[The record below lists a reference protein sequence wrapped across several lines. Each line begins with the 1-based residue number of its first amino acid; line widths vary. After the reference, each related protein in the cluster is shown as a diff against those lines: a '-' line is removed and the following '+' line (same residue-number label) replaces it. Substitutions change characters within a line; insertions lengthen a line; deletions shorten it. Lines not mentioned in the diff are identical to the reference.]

1 MYNKELWGGLTVV
14 FAILFIIC
22 TAGTSFMFSWDGVIN
37 DALGIETTEIVSA
50 GEGDTSTLYYPSEFG
65 DGTVSAENE
74 QALLAAAH
82 EQGYNE
88 SAEGSV
94 LLKNNGALP
103 LEEGERKITVF
114 GNNAT
119 NFVYL
124 SSNGAANKPGD
135 VIKNYASFD
144 GALQEEGF
152 EINPVLWSA
161 YENSGVQR
169 IFQDSVEKCDIGEA
183 PRSLYTQEIISSF
196 DAYNDAAI
204 VVITREAGEG
214 YDLYTKDYEGISSL
228 ALHQNER
235 DMLDLIT
242 ESDAFDKVI
251 VLLNMT
257 NQMELDWLEEY
268 DIDACLW
275 IGYPG
280 QWGMEAVADILTGE
294 VNPSGRL
301 PDTWAANSLSAPAV
315 VNSGTQTP
323 KYANWES
330 MRSKIDD
337 QADYYSYVS
346 VQTENIYIGYKYYET
361 RYEDLILGAGGAGSS
376 VGTSFGS
383 SAWNYAD
390 EMCYTFGA
398 GMSYTQF
405 AQTLD
410 AVSEQD
416 GTYTLTV
423 TVENIGDVPGKEV
436 VQVYAQ
442 TPYGQ
447 YERENGIEKSAVQ
460 FVAFDKTDML
470 EPGQSQTLTISFDEY
485 FLTSYDENAAKT
497 YILSEGDYY
506 IAIGA
511 DAHDALNNILA
522 AKGAE
527 GMYDA
532 FGDPAAGDPTK
543 TYSWKEELDTQT
555 YAVSRYTGNEISNLF
570 DDCDIN
576 YFYDTPIA
584 AYLSRADWKGTYPTE
599 QTVPEATEE
608 MMRRL
613 NGVFYEKP
621 ADAPA
626 LSEFTIGEKSFKV
639 KLLDLLGK
647 PYDDPLW
654 DTYLDQY
661 TVGEL
666 AESLIDAQGTMAVDF
681 AGVNRGKI
689 KDGPTGLTERLP
701 FSGEPC
707 TCYAAKPILTA
718 TFNSDLYRRRG
729 ELMGED
735 CIFTKVMATLGI
747 GGNLHRTPF
756 GGRSMDYM
764 TEDPNL
770 AFLAGKVEALGL
782 RSKGVS
788 GAIKHF
794 TANDQEFNRK
804 GLSVFFT
811 EQSFRENTLR
821 AFEGVLT
828 GAASY
833 GCMLS
838 FNRVGCYASYENRAL
853 LTDLARGEWGYLGY
867 FQTDASLFY
876 SKNHV
881 EILYAGTDLFTAGN
895 KSIPSVIEGAISKE
909 GDGFLYQKARDA
921 VKRTQYCLL
930 NSNVIN
936 GQSVNDE
943 IIEHTPWWKYA
954 TVAACIVCGVLC
966 AASAVL
972 LVLTMTGVLKKKT
985 KKETDLN
992 E

>member
-37 DALGIETTEIVSA
+37 DALNIQTVEIISA
-50 GEGDTSTLYYPSEFG
+50 NDDDASTLYYPSEFG
-65 DGTVSAENE
+65 DGTVSEENE
-74 QALLAAAH
+74 KALLAAGH

-88 SAEGSV
+88 VAEGAV
-94 LLKNNGALP
+94 LLKNDGALP
-103 LEEGERKITVF
+103 LEEAERKVTVF

-119 NFVYL
+119 NFVYMA
-124 SSNGAANKPGD
+124 SNGSANKPGD
-135 VIKNYASFD
+135 LSDNYATFD
-144 GALQEEGF
+144 GALLEEGF
-152 EINPVLWSA
+152 QINPILWEA
-161 YENSGVQR
+161 YQNSGVKR

-183 PRSLYTQEIISSF
+183 PRSLYTDEIISSF
-196 DAYNDAAI
+196 DDYNDAAI

-214 YDLYTKDYEGISSL
+214 YDLFTKDYEGISSL
-228 ALHQNER
+228 AIHQNER
-235 DMLDLIT
+235 DMLEVINA
-242 ESDAFDKVI
+242 SGAFDKVI

-280 QWGMEAVADILTGE
+280 QWGMEAVADILTGT

-315 VNSGTQTP
+315 TNSGTQTP
-323 KYANWES
+323 KFSNWET
-330 MRSKIDD
+330 MGSKIND
-337 QADYYSYVS
+337 QPDYYSYVN
-346 VQTENIYIGYKYYET
+346 VQTENIYVGYKYYET
-361 RYEDLILGAGGAGSS
+361 RYEDLILGRGGADG
-376 VGTSFGS
+376 VAGASFGAS
-383 SAWNYAD
+383 SWNYAD
-390 EMCYTFGA
+390 EMCYTFGS
-398 GMSYTQF
+398 GLSYTEF
-405 AQTLD
+405 SQTLD
-410 AVSEQD
+410 SVTEEN
-416 GTYTLTV
+416 GTYTLAV
-423 TVENIGDVPGKEV
+423 TVENIGDRPGKEV

-442 TPYGQ
+442 TPYGE
-447 YERENGIEKSAVQ
+447 YERENGVEKSAVLL
-460 FVAFDKTDML
+460 VAFGKTEL
-470 EPGQSQTLTISFDEY
+470 LVPGEMQTLNISFDEY
-485 FLTSYDENAAKT
+485 FLASYDENAAKT

-506 IAIGA
+506 ISIGA

-532 FGDPAAGDPTK
+532 FGMPVDGDVAK
-543 TYSWKEELDTQT
+543 TYTWYEELDTET
-555 YAVSRYTGNEISNLF
+555 YSISQYTGNDVTNLF
-570 DDCDIN
+570 DACDIN
-576 YFYDTPIA
+576 YFYDEDVAI
-584 AYLSRADWKGTYPTE
+584 YLSRADWNGTYPSNQVT
-599 QTVPEATEE
+599 PEATEE
-608 MMRRL
+608 MIRQL

-621 ADAPA
+621 SDSPSLA
-626 LSEFTIGEKSFKV
+626 EFTIGDKSAKI

-666 AESLIDAQGTMAVDF
+666 TESLIDAQGSMAVAF

-689 KDGPTGLTERLP
+689 KDGPTGLTETLP

-718 TFNSDLYRRRG
+718 TFNSELYKRRG

-764 TEDPNL
+764 TEDSNL
-770 AFLAGKVEALGL
+770 AYLAGKSEALGL

-804 GLSVFFT
+804 GLAVFFT

-828 GAASY
+828 GDASY

-838 FNRVGCYASYENRAL
+838 FNRVGCYASYENQAL
-853 LTDLARGEWGYLGY
+853 LTDLARGEWGYKGY

-876 SKNHV
+876 CKNYT
-881 EILYAGTDLFTAGN
+881 EILSAGTDLFTAGN
-895 KSIPSVIEGAISKE
+895 KSIPSIMEGAITRE

-921 VKRTQYCLL
+921 VKRIQYCLL

-954 TVAACIVCGVLC
+954 TVSVSAVFGVLC
-966 AASAVL
+966 VASAVML
-972 LVLTMTGVLKKKT
+972 ILTMTGVLKKKT
-985 KKETDLN
+985 KETIDI
-992 E
+992 

>member
-22 TAGTSFMFSWDGVIN
+22 TAATSFMFSWDGVIN
-37 DALGIETTEIVSA
+37 DALGIQTVEIVSA
-50 GEGDTSTLYYPSEFG
+50 NEDDSSTLYYPSEFG
-65 DGTVSAENE
+65 DGTVSEENE
-74 QALLAAAH
+74 QALLAASH

-88 SAEGSV
+88 LAEGAV
-94 LLKNNGALP
+94 LLKNDGALP

-114 GNNAT
+114 GNNAV
-119 NFVYL
+119 NFAYMA
-124 SSNGAANKPGD
+124 SNGSANKPGSLSD
-135 VIKNYASFD
+135 NYAAFD
-144 GALQEEGF
+144 GSLQAAGF
-152 EINPVLWSA
+152 EINPVLWDA
-161 YENSGVQR
+161 YRNSGAER

-183 PRSLYTQEIISSF
+183 PRSLYTSEIVDSF
-196 DAYNDAAI
+196 DDYSDAAI

-214 YDLYTKDYEGISSL
+214 YDVYAEDYEGISGL
-228 ALHQNER
+228 AIHRNER
-235 DMLDLIT
+235 DMLEVINA
-242 ESDAFDKVI
+242 SGAFDKVI

-268 DIDACLW
+268 GVDACLW

-280 QWGMEAVADILTGE
+280 QWGMEAVADILTGA

-323 KYANWES
+323 KFANREE
-330 MRSKIDD
+330 MGGKIDD
-337 QADYYSYVS
+337 QPDYYSYVS

-361 RYEDLILGAGGAGSS
+361 RYEDLILGRGGADGAA
-376 VGTSFGS
+376 GASFGS
-383 SAWNYAD
+383 SSWNYAD
-390 EMCYTFGA
+390 EMCYTFGH
-398 GMSYTQF
+398 GLSYSEFSQS
-405 AQTLD
+405 LD
-410 AVSEQD
+410 AVSKD
-416 GTYTLTV
+416 NGTYTLTV
-423 TVENIGDVPGKEV
+423 TVENTGDRAGKDV

-442 TPYGQ
+442 TPYGE
-447 YERENGIEKSAVQ
+447 YERENGVEKSAVVL
-460 FVAFDKTDML
+460 VAFAKTDL
-470 EPGQSQTLTISFDEY
+470 LAPGESQTLTIGFDEY
-485 FLTSYDENAAKT
+485 FLASYDGNGAKT

-506 IAIGA
+506 LAIGA

-527 GMYDA
+527 GMVDA
-532 FGDPAAGDPTK
+532 FGMSVAGDASK
-543 TYSWKEELDTQT
+543 TYSWQQAFDAET
-555 YAVSRYTGNEISNLF
+555 YSVSRYTGNEISNLF
-570 DDCDIN
+570 DECDIN
-576 YFYDTPIA
+576 YFYDA
-584 AYLSRADWKGTYPTE
+584 DVAVYLTRADWDGTYPRR
-599 QTVPEATEE
+599 QVAPAATEE
-608 MMRRL
+608 MMRQL

-621 ADAPA
+621 SDAPA
-626 LSEFTIGEKSFKV
+626 LSDFTIGDKSAKI

-647 PYDDPLW
+647 SYDDPLW
-654 DTYLDQY
+654 ERYLDQY
-661 TVGEL
+661 SVGEL
-666 AESLIDAQGTMAVDF
+666 TESLIDAQGSMAVAF

-689 KDGPTGLTERLP
+689 KDGPTGLTETLP

-718 TFNSDLYRRRG
+718 TFNTQLYRRRG

-764 TEDPNL
+764 TEDANL
-770 AFLAGKVEALGL
+770 AYLAGRSEALGL

-804 GLSVFFT
+804 GLAVFFT
-811 EQSFRENTLR
+811 EQSFRENALR

-828 GAASY
+828 GDASY
-833 GCMLS
+833 ACMLS
-838 FNRVGCYASYENRAL
+838 FNRVGCYASYESQAL
-853 LTDLARGEWGYLGY
+853 LTGLARGEWGYQGY

-876 SKNHV
+876 SKNHAD
-881 EILYAGTDLFTAGN
+881 ILAAGTDLFTAGS
-895 KSIPSVIEGAISKE
+895 KSIPSILESAIAKE

-921 VKRTQYCLL
+921 VKRIHYCLL

-954 TVAACIVCGVLC
+954 AVSISAVFGVLC
-966 AASAVL
+966 AASAVML
-972 LVLTMTGVLKKKT
+972 ILTMTGVLKKR
-985 KKETDLN
+985 KEA
-992 E
+992 EK